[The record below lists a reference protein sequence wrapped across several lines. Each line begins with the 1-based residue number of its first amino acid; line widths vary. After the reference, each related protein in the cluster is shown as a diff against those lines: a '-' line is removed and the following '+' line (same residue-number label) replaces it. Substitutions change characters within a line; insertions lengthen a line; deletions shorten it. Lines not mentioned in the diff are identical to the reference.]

1 MEVDLNTTG
10 GLDHR
15 NEILQDI
22 QTIIFDLDG
31 TLRHNLP
38 SRSQTFVGFLSQF
51 GIENDLEK
59 RHCVV
64 RWEHYYWAQSE
75 ELAQDWLTFQVPT
88 INEAN
93 DPFWTNYM
101 FRNLRAYG
109 CPPEQAHALA
119 PEVARYMEEN
129 YQPEDWIPP
138 EVPTTLQALKES
150 GFQLGLLSN
159 RREPIHEKLEDMGLH
174 GYFELALFAGEVNSW
189 KPDPQIFY
197 DALNQLDTTARQT
210 AYVGDNYYADI
221 IGAQRAGVNPVLL
234 DPEGVFPDADCPVIK
249 SIEDLLVLIES

>member
-1 MEVDLNTTG
+1 LEVDLNTTG

-51 GIENDLEK
+51 GIENDQDK

-101 FRNLRAYG
+101 FRN
-109 CPPEQAHALA
+109 
-119 PEVARYMEEN
+119 

-138 EVPTTLQALKES
+138 EVPTTLLALKES

-174 GYFELALFAGEVNSW
+174 GYFELALFAGEINSW
-189 KPDPQIFY
+189 KPDPQIFH
-197 DALNQLDTTARQT
+197 DALKKLDTTARQT